1 MTEETTNQPTEQPTD
16 RPLLLSISAA
26 ARRLGVNRTTV
37 RKMLREG
44 RMRAIATTTGHRMIP
59 TSELTKLV
67 RGSVDWRGI

>member
-1 MTEETTNQPTEQPTD
+1 MTNETTNQPAEQPAD

-26 ARRLGVNRTTV
+26 ARRLGVNRSTV

-44 RMRAIATTTGHRMIP
+44 RMKAVATTTGQRMIP

-67 RGSVDWRGI
+67 CGGDKNDDV